1 MSMFFPGWRRKLG
14 CVTLVLT
21 CVLMLAWIRS
31 PLNSD
36 RLFLE
41 LGTSTVVLASN
52 QNGLWYATTHFSDH
66 RYHPTMLRA
75 QSDVFSLPGRR
86 MPFSD
91 DPFNHLQGWDWNHES
106 RWDYCG
112 FHLGEFRNEKHFRDI
127 CLKFRIVPHWFVVI
141 PSTAVAAFLLRSK
154 PPRATTNSATRIVEG
169 VEDCQP

>member
-91 DPFNHLQGWDWNHES
+91 DPFNHLQGWDWNHEW

-112 FHLGEFRNEKHFRDI
+112 FHLGEFRNKKHFRDI
-127 CLKFRIVPHWFVVI
+127 CLKFRIVPHWFFVI
-141 PSTAVAAFLLRSK
+141 PSTAVAAFLLFSK
-154 PPRATTNSATRIVEG
+154 PPRPTPNLVTRIVEG
-169 VEDCQP
+169 PEDC